1 MIRKSFS
8 FIISL
13 GQSYIRSGNKSYRR
27 IVCTPMGTN
36 CAPFV
41 ADLFL
46 FCYENISRKV
56 FLMIT
61 RPILLRHSTERLDIK
76 TIFVIA

>member
-13 GQSYIRSGNKSYRR
+13 GQFYIRSGTKSYRH
-27 IVCTPMGTN
+27 IVGTPMGTN
-36 CAPFV
+36 CGPFV

-46 FCYENISRKV
+46 FCYENNFKKGFSNDNQA
-56 FLMIT
+56 
-61 RPILLRHSTERLDIK
+61 DIIK
-76 TIFVIA
+76 AFN

>member
-13 GQSYIRSGNKSYRR
+13 GQSYIRSSNKSNRR
-27 IVCTPMGTN
+27 IVGTPMGTN

-46 FCYENISRKV
+46 FCYENNFKKGLSNYNQA
-56 FLMIT
+56 
-61 RPILLRHSTERLDIK
+61 DIIK
-76 TIFVIA
+76 AFN

>member
-13 GQSYIRSGNKSYRR
+13 GKSYIRSGNKSYRR
-27 IVCTPMGTN
+27 IVGTPMSTN

-46 FCYENISRKV
+46 FCYENYFKKGLSNDNQV
-56 FLMIT
+56 
-61 RPILLRHSTERLDIK
+61 DIIK
-76 TIFVIA
+76 AFN